1 MLNIKNNSENF
12 IKLAIE
18 VLEQENIV
26 QNSIDNA
33 VNYIRQAIEQIKI
46 EKYEVT
52 SIELNDIVIKKSEK
66 TKQIIPTIIPTTA
79 KDKTLI
85 YESGNTG
92 FFTVDNNGLI
102 TYINEGE
109 DRIKVTASNGVTA
122 YAKVSC
128 VDDEKLEE
136 KPNEVISNYTGIAI
150 SNDDKEVYLGLPIS
164 LNATVFPYDV
174 YGENKYIVT
183 SSDTSVIEADEEYIA
198 KGLSDYPHVLM
209 PKKCGKVT
217 ITASTIDKK
226 FSDSIIIEVKEVP
239 VKTFKEEEIY
249 HINNND
255 WNIVKG
261 QLNTL
266 EEARKNSQGFN
277 SALLWAKNN
286 GFRKVVLEKGFY
298 HIDPTSTIYMR
309 SNIFVDM
316 NESEIKLFPNT
327 ANSYH
332 AIFFKEGSGENLIEQ
347 KTYNMNTVSLDRNEE
362 YVLPLENIEVL
373 SLTNKDNL
381 YADKIKIGDVIKTQ
395 IKEISNNATNGW
407 HLGCRMRI
415 DYLLNNNIIES
426 EDIALHYHYNPVINK
441 IQLKKDINYNSITIS
456 LILKNM
462 TNTMDVNIYAKEL
475 KVYRLSEEVLHDAE
489 LNNGVITGERDDK
502 STAYPNWSS
511 VGATEGGCSIIFNEG
526 NNNGISK
533 LNVRKSIGF
542 NIASSTGSDA
552 YNVLGKTS
560 NTYIQSSLL
569 EEGSFDDEGN
579 PIEKEAMFRLNRV
592 VDITPHKKNGT
603 LEISYGLGYHGYD
616 RLRARVSD
624 LYFLDDNE
632 KVVAIRKGAYNFKSY
647 EIPKEATKLK
657 IAFHWN
663 LGVPT
668 SGDSDFG
675 GSIGFVSSYRTPIH
689 NFIYN
694 CIIED
699 NYSCGFA
706 NCGGQ
711 KFIIKDNIF
720 RRNTGRMPSC
730 DIDWEDGWEFMQ
742 DNIVI
747 GNTFESYNGVI
758 VCAGNNFL
766 FTENEFNGISTFW
779 GRTQNMNM
787 FNNNIKGK
795 VDWSS
800 QTDSRIIGNNI
811 NSQVSTGANHGS
823 NAKYYCTLEGN
834 TFKNGNI
841 ANVSNKIVK
850 NNKFIDKCAMGENI
864 TDINNC
870 QFLGEGSKDIELRFT
885 GEKTIK
891 DCIFNDISLRLY
903 INQVKENDLYVIFNN
918 CSFNNSMPYN
928 FNNIFGVFNNCIFEN
943 TPFIGYCG
951 AEFNNCKLNNI
962 KSNLVN
968 IYSLKAKDTVFNNT
982 EITLEANNTNPL
994 VNIAWRKDEGIY
1006 NFYFNNCILPTNY
1019 VFCPSNKTSWIKQI
1033 IK

>member
-1 MLNIKNNSENF
+1 MSEESRKF

-18 VLEQENIV
+18 VLDQENV
-26 QNSIDNA
+26 TQDLVDMA
-33 VNYIRQAIEQIKI
+33 VNYIKQAIEQIK
-46 EKYEVT
+46 K
-52 SIELNDIVIKKSEK
+52 
-66 TKQIIPTIIPTTA
+66 
-79 KDKTLI
+79 
-85 YESGNTG
+85 
-92 FFTVDNNGLI
+92 
-102 TYINEGE
+102 
-109 DRIKVTASNGVTA
+109 
-122 YAKVSC
+122 
-128 VDDEKLEE
+128 E
-136 KPNEVISNYTGIAI
+136 KPAEVVSNYTGIAI
-150 SNDDKEVYLGLPIS
+150 SNDNKEIYLGLPIS

-183 SSDTSVIEADEEYIA
+183 SSDTSIVGADEEYIT
-198 KGLSDYPHVLM
+198 KGLSDYPHILI

-217 ITASTIDKK
+217 ITASTVDKK
-226 FSDSIIIEVKEVP
+226 FSDSIIMEVREIP
-239 VKTFKEEEIY
+239 VKTFKGEEIY
-249 HINNND
+249 CINNND

-309 SNIFVDM
+309 SNVFVDM
-316 NESEIKLFPNT
+316 NESEFKLFPNT

-347 KTYNMNTVSLDRNEE
+347 KTYNMNTISLNRNEE
-362 YVLPLENIEVL
+362 YVFPLENIEVIP
-373 SLTNKDNL
+373 LTNKDNL

-395 IKEISNNATNGW
+395 IKEISSNALNPW
-407 HLGCRMRI
+407 QLGCRMRI
-415 DYLLNNNIIES
+415 DYLLDNNIVGS
-426 EDIALHYHYNPVINK
+426 EDVALHYHYNPIINR
-441 IQLKKDINYNSITIS
+441 IQLKKDINYNSVTIS
-456 LILKNM
+456 LVLKNT
-462 TNTMDVNIYAKEL
+462 TNTMDVNIYDKDL
-475 KVYRLSEEVLHDAE
+475 KVFRVSEEVLHDAE
-489 LNNGVITGERDDK
+489 LSNGIITGERDDK
-502 STAYPNWSS
+502 STVYPNWAKNGS
-511 VGATEGGCSIIFNEG
+511 TEGGCSIVFNEG

-552 YNVLGKTS
+552 YNTLGKTS
-560 NTYIQSSLL
+560 NTYIQSALL
-569 EEGSFDDEGN
+569 EAGSFDNEGN
-579 PIEKEAMFRLNRV
+579 PIEKEAMFRLNRI

-603 LEISYGLGYHGYD
+603 LEISYGLGYHGYNT
-616 RLRARVSD
+616 LRARVSD

-689 NFIYN
+689 NFMYN

-742 DNIVI
+742 DNIII
-747 GNTFESYNGVI
+747 GNTFESYNGII

-766 FTENEFNGISTFW
+766 FTENNFNGINTFW
-779 GRTQNMNM
+779 ERTQNMNM

-811 NSQVSTGANHGS
+811 SSQVSTATNHGS

-834 TFKNGNI
+834 TFKNGTV
-841 ANVSNKIVK
+841 AHASNKVVK
-850 NNKFIDKCAMGENI
+850 NNKFISAATFGEDI
-864 TDINNC
+864 IGINNC
-870 QFLGEGSKDIELRFT
+870 QFFLGEDTENIYLHFV
-885 GEKTIK
+885 GEKTVE
-891 DCIFNDISLRLY
+891 DCVFNNISPRLY
-903 INQVKENDLYVIFNN
+903 IGQAKENDLYTIFSN
-918 CSFNNSMPYN
+918 CLFNNSMPYN
-928 FNNIFGVFNNCIFEN
+928 FNNIFGIFNNCIFEN
-943 TPFIGYCG
+943 TPSIGYCG

-962 KSNLVN
+962 KSNLVS
-968 IYSLKAKDTVFNNT
+968 IYSLEAKDTMFNNT
-982 EITLEANNTNPL
+982 EIILDTNNTNPL

-1006 NFYFNNCILPTNY
+1006 NFYFNNCILPTDY
-1019 VFCPSNKTSWIKQI
+1019 VFCPSNKTNWIKQI

>member
-1 MLNIKNNSENF
+1 MNEESKNF
-12 IKLAIE
+12 IRSAIE
-18 VLEQENIV
+18 VLNQENV
-26 QNSIDNA
+26 TQNSVNNA
-33 VNYIRQAIEQIKI
+33 INYIRQVIEQIKT
-46 EKYEVT
+46 EKSEVT

-92 FFTVDNNGLI
+92 FFTVNNNGLI

-109 DRIKVTASNGVTA
+109 DRIKITASNGVTT
-122 YAKVSC
+122 YARVSC
-128 VDDEKLEE
+128 VDDKKIEE
-136 KPNEVISNYTGIAI
+136 KPVEVVSNYTGIAI
-150 SNDDKEVYLGLPIS
+150 SNDDKEIYLGLPIS

-183 SSDTSVIEADEEYIA
+183 SSDTSVVGADEEYIA

-217 ITASTIDKK
+217 ITASTVDKK
-226 FSDSIIIEVKEVP
+226 FSDSITIEVKEIP
-239 VKTFKEEEIY
+239 IKTFKEEEIY
-249 HINNND
+249 YINNND
-255 WNIVKG
+255 WNIVEG

-277 SALLWAKNN
+277 SALLWAENN
-286 GFRKVVLEKGFY
+286 GFRKIVLEKGFY

-309 SNIFVDM
+309 SNVFVDM
-316 NESEIKLFPNT
+316 NESEFKLFPNT

-332 AIFFKEGSGENLIEQ
+332 AIFFKEGSGENLIKQ
-347 KTYNMNTVSLDRNEE
+347 KTYNMNTVSLGKNEE
-362 YVLPLENIEVL
+362 YIFPLENIEIIPL
-373 SLTNKDNL
+373 SSKDNL
-381 YADKIKIGDVIKTQ
+381 YADKIKVGDIIKTE
-395 IKEISNNATNGW
+395 IKEISNNTLNPW
-407 HLGCRMRI
+407 QLGCRMRI
-415 DYLLNNNIIES
+415 DYVLDNNIVSS
-426 EDIALHYHYNPVINK
+426 EDVALHYHYNPVINK

-456 LILKNM
+456 LILKNAA
-462 TNTMDVNIYAKEL
+462 NTMDANIYAKDL
-475 KVYRLSEEVLHDAE
+475 KVYRVSGEVLHDAE
-489 LNNGVITGERDDK
+489 LSNGIITGERDDK
-502 STAYPNWSS
+502 STVYPNWANNKSS
-511 VGATEGGCSIIFNEG
+511 EGGCSIVFNEG

-569 EEGSFDDEGN
+569 EEGSFDNEGN

-616 RLRARVSD
+616 KLRARVSD
-624 LYFLDDNE
+624 LYFLDDNK
-632 KVVAIRKGAYNFKSY
+632 KVVAIKKGAYNFKSY
-647 EIPKEATKLK
+647 EIPKDATKLK

-668 SGDSDFG
+668 SGDSDFD

-689 NFIYN
+689 NFMYN

-720 RRNTGRMPSC
+720 RRNAGRMPGC

-747 GNTFESYNGVI
+747 GNTFESGNGVI

-766 FTENEFNGISTFW
+766 FAENEFNGVSTFW
-779 GRTQNMNM
+779 GRSQNMNM

-795 VDWSS
+795 LDWSS
-800 QTDSRIIGNNI
+800 QTDSRIINNNI
-811 NSQVSTGANHGS
+811 SSQVSTGVNHSS

-834 TFKNGNI
+834 IFKNGNI

-850 NNKFIDKCAMGENI
+850 NNKFIDKCSMGENI
-864 TDINNC
+864 ININNC
-870 QFLGEGSKDIELRFT
+870 QFLREDTENIELIFF
-885 GEKTIK
+885 GEKTVE
-891 DCIFNDISLRLY
+891 DCLFNNISPRLY
-903 INQVKENDLYVIFNN
+903 INQAKENDLHVIFNN
-918 CSFNNSMPYN
+918 CLFDNSMPYN
-928 FNNIFGVFNNCIFEN
+928 FNNILGVFNDCIFES
-943 TPFIGYCG
+943 TPSIGYCG
-951 AEFNNCKLNNI
+951 AEFNDCRLNNV

-968 IYSLKAKDTVFNNT
+968 VYQQKTKDTAFNNT
-982 EITLEANNTNPL
+982 EITLDINNTNPL
-994 VNIAWRKDEGIY
+994 VDIAHRKDESIY
-1006 NFYFNNCILPTNY
+1006 NFYFNNCVLPTNY
-1019 VFCPSNKTSWIKQI
+1019 VFCPADKTNWIKQI
-1033 IK
+1033 IL

>member
-1 MLNIKNNSENF
+1 MSEESRKF

-18 VLEQENIV
+18 VLDQENV
-26 QNSIDNA
+26 TQDLVDMA
-33 VNYIRQAIEQIKI
+33 VNYIKQAIEQIK
-46 EKYEVT
+46 K
-52 SIELNDIVIKKSEK
+52 
-66 TKQIIPTIIPTTA
+66 
-79 KDKTLI
+79 
-85 YESGNTG
+85 
-92 FFTVDNNGLI
+92 
-102 TYINEGE
+102 
-109 DRIKVTASNGVTA
+109 
-122 YAKVSC
+122 
-128 VDDEKLEE
+128 E
-136 KPNEVISNYTGIAI
+136 KPAEVVSNYTGIAI
-150 SNDDKEVYLGLPIS
+150 SNDNKEIYLGLPIS

-183 SSDTSVIEADEEYIA
+183 SSDTSIVGADEEYIT
-198 KGLSDYPHVLM
+198 KGLSDYPHILI

-217 ITASTIDKK
+217 ITASTVDKK
-226 FSDSIIIEVKEVP
+226 FSDSITMEVREIP
-239 VKTFKEEEIY
+239 VKTFKGEEIY
-249 HINNND
+249 CINNND

-309 SNIFVDM
+309 SNVFVDM
-316 NESEIKLFPNT
+316 NESEFKLFPNT

-347 KTYNMNTVSLDRNEE
+347 KTYNMNTISLNRNEE
-362 YVLPLENIEVL
+362 YVFPLENIEVIP
-373 SLTNKDNL
+373 LTNKDNL
-381 YADKIKIGDVIKTQ
+381 YADKIKIGDIIKTQ
-395 IKEISNNATNGW
+395 IKEISSNALNPW
-407 HLGCRMRI
+407 QLGCRMRI
-415 DYLLNNNIIES
+415 DYLLDNNIVGS
-426 EDIALHYHYNPVINK
+426 EDVALHYHYNPIINR
-441 IQLKKDINYNSITIS
+441 IQLKKDINYNSVTIS
-456 LILKNM
+456 LVLKNT
-462 TNTMDVNIYAKEL
+462 TNTMDVNIYAKDL
-475 KVYRLSEEVLHDAE
+475 KVFRVSEEVLHDAE
-489 LNNGVITGERDDK
+489 LSNGIITGERDDK
-502 STAYPNWSS
+502 STVYPNWAKNGS
-511 VGATEGGCSIIFNEG
+511 TEGGCSIVFNEG

-552 YNVLGKTS
+552 YNTLGKTS
-560 NTYIQSSLL
+560 NTYIQSALL
-569 EEGSFDDEGN
+569 EAGSFDNEGN
-579 PIEKEAMFRLNRV
+579 PIEKEAMFRLNRI
-592 VDITPHKKNGT
+592 VDIAPHKKNGT
-603 LEISYGLGYHGYD
+603 LEISYGLGYHGYNT
-616 RLRARVSD
+616 LRARVSD

-689 NFIYN
+689 NFMYN

-720 RRNTGRMPSC
+720 RRNTGRMPNC

-747 GNTFESYNGVI
+747 GNTFESYNGII

-811 NSQVSTGANHGS
+811 RSQVSTAADHGS

-834 TFKNGNI
+834 TFKNGTV
-841 ANVSNKIVK
+841 AHASNKVVK
-850 NNKFIDKCAMGENI
+850 NNKFISAATFGEDI
-864 TDINNC
+864 IGINNC
-870 QFLGEGSKDIELRFT
+870 QFFLGEDTENIYLHFV
-885 GEKTIK
+885 GEKTVE
-891 DCIFNDISLRLY
+891 DCVFNNISPRLY
-903 INQVKENDLYVIFNN
+903 IGQAKENDLYTIFSN
-918 CSFNNSMPYN
+918 CLFNNSMPYN

-943 TPFIGYCG
+943 TPSIGYCG

-962 KSNLVN
+962 KSNLVS

-982 EITLEANNTNPL
+982 EIILDTNNTNPL
-994 VNIAWRKDEGIY
+994 VNIAWRSGEDIY
-1006 NFYFNNCILPTNY
+1006 NFYFNNCILPANY
-1019 VFCPSNKTSWIKQI
+1019 VFCPVNKTNWIKQI

>member
-1 MLNIKNNSENF
+1 MSEESRKF

-18 VLEQENIV
+18 VLDQENV
-26 QNSIDNA
+26 TQDLVDMA
-33 VNYIRQAIEQIKI
+33 VNYIKQAIEQIK
-46 EKYEVT
+46 K
-52 SIELNDIVIKKSEK
+52 
-66 TKQIIPTIIPTTA
+66 
-79 KDKTLI
+79 
-85 YESGNTG
+85 
-92 FFTVDNNGLI
+92 
-102 TYINEGE
+102 
-109 DRIKVTASNGVTA
+109 
-122 YAKVSC
+122 
-128 VDDEKLEE
+128 E
-136 KPNEVISNYTGIAI
+136 KPAEVVSNYTGIAI
-150 SNDDKEVYLGLPIS
+150 SNNNKEIYLGLPIS

-183 SSDTSVIEADEEYIA
+183 SSDTSIVGADEEYIT
-198 KGLSDYPHVLM
+198 KGLSDYPHILI

-217 ITASTIDKK
+217 ITASTVDKK
-226 FSDSIIIEVKEVP
+226 FSDSITMEVREIP
-239 VKTFKEEEIY
+239 VKTFKGEEIY
-249 HINNND
+249 CINNND

-309 SNIFVDM
+309 SNVFVDM
-316 NESEIKLFPNT
+316 NESEFKLFPNT

-347 KTYNMNTVSLDRNEE
+347 KTYNMNTISLNRNEE
-362 YVLPLENIEVL
+362 YVFPLENIEVIP
-373 SLTNKDNL
+373 LTNKDNL

-395 IKEISNNATNGW
+395 IKEISSNALNPW
-407 HLGCRMRI
+407 QLGCRMRI
-415 DYLLNNNIIES
+415 DYLLDNNIIGS
-426 EDIALHYHYNPVINK
+426 EDVALHYHYNPIINR
-441 IQLKKDINYNSITIS
+441 IQLKKDINYNSVAIS
-456 LILKNM
+456 LVLKNT
-462 TNTMDVNIYAKEL
+462 TNTMDVNIYAKDL
-475 KVYRLSEEVLHDAE
+475 KVFRVSEEVLHDAE
-489 LNNGVITGERDDK
+489 LSNGIITGERDDK
-502 STAYPNWSS
+502 STVYPNWSKNGS
-511 VGATEGGCSIIFNEG
+511 TEGGCSIVFNEG

-552 YNVLGKTS
+552 YNTLGKTS
-560 NTYIQSSLL
+560 NTYIQSALL
-569 EEGSFDDEGN
+569 EAGSFDNEGN
-579 PIEKEAMFRLNRV
+579 PIEKEAMFRLNRI

-603 LEISYGLGYHGYD
+603 LEISYGLGYHGYNT
-616 RLRARVSD
+616 LRARVSD

-689 NFIYN
+689 NFMYN

-742 DNIVI
+742 DNIII
-747 GNTFESYNGVI
+747 GNTFESYNGII

-766 FTENEFNGISTFW
+766 FTENNFNGINTFW

-811 NSQVSTGANHGS
+811 SSQVSTATNHGS

-834 TFKNGNI
+834 TFKNGTV
-841 ANVSNKIVK
+841 AHASNKVVK
-850 NNKFIDKCAMGENI
+850 NNKFISAATFGEDI
-864 TDINNC
+864 IGINNC
-870 QFLGEGSKDIELRFT
+870 QFFLGEDTENIYLHFV
-885 GEKTIK
+885 GEKTVK
-891 DCIFNDISLRLY
+891 DCVFNNISPRLY
-903 INQVKENDLYVIFNN
+903 ISQAKENDLYTIFSN
-918 CSFNNSMPYN
+918 CLFNNSMPYN
-928 FNNIFGVFNNCIFEN
+928 FNNILGVFNNCIFEN
-943 TPFIGYCG
+943 TPYIGYCG
-951 AEFNNCKLNNI
+951 AEFNNCRLNNI

-968 IYSLKAKDTVFNNT
+968 IYGLKAKDTIFNNT
-982 EITLEANNTNPL
+982 EITLAENNTNPL
-994 VNIAWRKDEGIY
+994 VNIAWRIDEGIY
-1006 NFYFNNCILPTNY
+1006 NFYFNNCILPANY
-1019 VFCPSNKTSWIKQI
+1019 VFCPSNKTNWIKQI